1 MKQTTK
7 RKSQKK
13 KAPWEWTK
21 DLLTSQKE
29 RLEDYSDYEIKS
41 WSNYMTNRFLSM
53 KSDWIEVINEIQKYP
68 LNPKE
73 LYRIYRDILPR
84 KNQFLKYVKGK
95 KNMSHQQWV
104 IDIITKHFEIST
116 AEAVSYLDMYYLS
129 EQGKQDL
136 LTIIKGYGV
145 DPKEIKKLNLR

>member
-1 MKQTTK
+1 
-7 RKSQKK
+7 
-13 KAPWEWTK
+13 
-21 DLLTSQKE
+21 
-29 RLEDYSDYEIKS
+29 
-41 WSNYMTNRFLSM
+41 MTNRFLSM

-104 IDIITKHFEIST
+104 IDIITKHVEISN
-116 AEAVSYLDMYYLS
+116 AEAISHLDMYYLS